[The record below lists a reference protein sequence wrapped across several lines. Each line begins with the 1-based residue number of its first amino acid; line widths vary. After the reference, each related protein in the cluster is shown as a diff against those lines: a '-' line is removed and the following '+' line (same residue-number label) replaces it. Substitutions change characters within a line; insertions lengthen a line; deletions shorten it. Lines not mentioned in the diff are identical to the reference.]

1 MEKINKAQLIALNT
15 LVSKLKISKQHKADM
30 VEGFSGGRETSS
42 AELFVPEAAAMIS
55 HLKSLDPEEAAADK
69 MRKKIISLAHEMNW
83 RIPGT
88 TRADMKRIDR
98 WCRTFGYKKKSL
110 DNYTYR
116 ELPTLVTQ
124 FEAVHKS
131 YLKAF

>member
-1 MEKINKAQLIALNT
+1 METINKGQLIALNT
-15 LVSKLKISKQHKADM
+15 LVSKLKISKQLKADM
-30 VEGFSGGRETSS
+30 VAGFSGGRETSS
-42 AELFVPEAAAMIS
+42 AKLYLSEAAAMIS

-69 MRKKIISLAHEMNW
+69 MRKKIIMLAHEMNW
-83 RIPGT
+83 RIAGT
-88 TRADMKRIDR
+88 AKADMARIDR
-98 WCRTFGYKKKSL
+98 WCKNFGYKKKSL